1 MENASKLGRSC
12 YEKSK
17 AAEFDDGVIKKKLG
31 INKENS
37 PTTRLSKSLFCLHAK
52 NFNFLAETN

>member
-17 AAEFDDGVIKKKLG
+17 VEEFDDGVIKKSWALIK
-31 INKENS
+31 K
-37 PTTRLSKSLFCLHAK
+37 TVQRHDYQSLYSVYMLRI
-52 NFNFLAETN
+52 LIS